1 MNSSKTLVNNVAAP
15 RLVTYQIQ
23 RSSLSVYVQVYTPFS
38 DNMHHLSVA
47 VDVCDA
53 VWLMFGG
60 RSQSYCEPWD
70 HVPEFK
76 TRSQILI
83 ASFLSTCTQ
92 HFLLS
97 VSLCGFSA
105 CFSPSALHSS
115 SSPVTRTDGSD
126 SGVLPPSP
134 SSSLPTFLSSSLS
147 SPFSSPSLSSSLPIC
162 LVDVSVSSVY
172 YHIRKR

>member
-1 MNSSKTLVNNVAAP
+1 MLLPQGWWHNRYSGLHSASTYKYTLP
-15 RLVTYQIQ
+15 SVTRCTISQ
-23 RSSLSVYVQVYTPFS
+23 SLR
-38 DNMHHLSVA
+38 DA
-47 VDVCDA
+47 VDMCDA
-53 VWLMFGG
+53 VWLVFGG

-83 ASFLSTCTQ
+83 VSFLSTYTQ

-97 VSLCGFSA
+97 VSPCGFSA
-105 CFSPSALHSS
+105 CFSPSTLHSS
-115 SSPVTRTDGSD
+115 SSPVTQPDGSD

-134 SSSLPTFLSSSLS
+134 SSPLPTFLSSSLS

-162 LVDVSVSSVY
+162 LVDISVSSVY